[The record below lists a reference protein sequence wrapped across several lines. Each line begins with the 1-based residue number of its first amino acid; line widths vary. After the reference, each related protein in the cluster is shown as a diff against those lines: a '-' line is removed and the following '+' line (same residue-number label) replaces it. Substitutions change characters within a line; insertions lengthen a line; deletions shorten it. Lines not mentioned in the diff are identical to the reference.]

1 MQAAV
6 NKLNA
11 LGAAFHPAVQSTA
24 HTAVGLRSQLAP
36 HRFNGYSSR
45 AEFNLLPE

>member
-6 NKLNA
+6 NNPNA

-24 HTAVGLRSQLAP
+24 HRAVGLRPQLAP
-36 HRFNGYSSR
+36 HRFKCLQFMCR
-45 AEFNLLPE
+45 I